1 MKKAGTYIEGLGARK
16 TASARVRITEGGKVS
31 FVVNGKSLEQYFQ
44 DPEDRKICQ
53 EPIGLV
59 FDPEA
64 QTRRASLAPSK
75 AFQISVKVGGGGVRS
90 QAEAVRHG
98 IARALVEWNPELRP
112 LLKTYGYLKRDPR
125 MRERKKF
132 GLRRARKARQW
143 RKR

>member
-1 MKKAGTYIEGLGARK
+1 MRAKKELGTYIEGLGARK
-16 TASARVRITEGGKVS
+16 TASARVRITEGKAS

-44 DPEDRKICQ
+44 DLEDRKICQ
-53 EPIGLV
+53 EPLERVEG
-59 FDPEA
+59 
-64 QTRRASLAPSK
+64 K

-98 IARALVEWNPELRP
+98 IARALVTWNPELRP
-112 LLKTYGYLKRDPR
+112 TLKTYGYLKRDPR

>member
-1 MKKAGTYIEGLGARK
+1 MTTKKELGSYIEGLGARK
-16 TASARVRITEGGKVS
+16 TASARVRITEGSKPS
-31 FVVNGKSLEQYFQ
+31 FVVNGKPLEQYFQ

-53 EPIGLV
+53 EPLERVEG
-59 FDPEA
+59 
-64 QTRRASLAPSK
+64 K
-75 AFQISVKVGGGGVRS
+75 KFQISVNVKGGGVRS

-98 IARALVEWNPELRP
+98 IARALVAWNPELRP

-132 GLRRARKARQW
+132 GLVRARRARQW